1 MKAAIYARY
10 STDLQAAVSV
20 DDQFRV
26 CEERAEAESWTV
38 VERFADRGISGASL
52 IRPGIQDL
60 LQHALVGKFDL
71 VIAEALDRISRD
83 QEDIAGIYKR
93 LKFAGVKL
101 VTLSEGPISELH
113 IGLKGT
119 MNAMFLK
126 DLADKTRRGL
136 RGRVELGK
144 SGGGNAFGY
153 DVVRKTDAM
162 GEPIRGDR
170 KINESEADIVRRIYA
185 HYAGGK
191 SPRAIAH
198 LLNAEGVKG
207 PSGKTWGP
215 STIHGNKDRGT
226 GILNNELYVGR
237 LVWNRLRYIKDP
249 DTGKRV
255 SRLNPEEKLVTK
267 DVPDLRIVPQ
277 ELWERVKVRQDSVAL
292 GKSTKNQEVGFWDRR
307 RPRYLL
313 SGLVKCAECGSGY
326 AKISQSHF
334 GCAGARNK
342 GTCNNRKSVRRDI
355 LEETVLRGLQD
366 RLMTEEHLDLFC
378 KEYTKELNASRAA
391 ARTTHHQQV
400 ARLSR
405 ITHELD
411 RLIDALIEGVPAER
425 VKTRMHALEVEKSEL
440 ELIIEAEPAE
450 TLTFLHPSMGDV
462 YKNSV
467 MNLRQALS
475 TQDGQTEAT
484 DLLRSLIDRIVVHP
498 PNEDTADVLIDI
510 EGDFAGIL
518 SASHKSKKAAGLS
531 PNDLVQIKLVA
542 GVGIGQARTN
552 NLIAMSV

>member
-1 MKAAIYARY
+1 MRAAIYARY

-20 DDQFRV
+20 EDQFRV
-26 CEERAEAESWTV
+26 CEERARLDGLTV

-60 LQHALVGKFDL
+60 LQHALAGKFDV

-93 LKFAGVKL
+93 LNFAGVKL

-170 KINESEADIVRRIYA
+170 KINEAEARTVRRIYTL
-185 HYAGGK
+185 YAEGK

-198 LLNAEGVKG
+198 LLNAEGIKG
-207 PSGKTWGP
+207 PSSKTWGP
-215 STIHGNKDRGT
+215 STIHGNKDRGN

-255 SRLNPEEKLVTK
+255 SRLNPVEQLVIHG
-267 DVPDLRIVPQ
+267 VPDLRIVPQ
-277 ELWERVKVRQDSVAL
+277 DLWERVKVRQESTAL
-292 GKSTKNQEVGFWDRR
+292 GKSAKNKGVGFWDRR

-326 AKISQSHF
+326 VKISQSHF
-334 GCAGARNK
+334 GCASARNK
-342 GTCNNRKSVRRDI
+342 GTCDNRKAVRRDL

-366 RLMTEEHLDLFC
+366 RLMTEEHLDHFC
-378 KEYTKELNASRAA
+378 KEYTKEYNASRTS
-391 ARTTHHQQV
+391 ARADHDQRVT
-400 ARLSR
+400 RLSR
-405 ITHELD
+405 ISQDLD
-411 RLIDALIEGVPAER
+411 RLVDALIDGVPADR
-425 VKTRMHALEVEKSEL
+425 VKTRMQALEAEKSEL
-440 ELIIEAEPAE
+440 ELMIEAEPAE
-450 TLTFLHPSMGDV
+450 APTFLHPSMSDV

-475 TQDGQTEAT
+475 TQDGQTDAT
-484 DLLRSLIDRIVVHP
+484 GLVRSLIDRIVVHP
-498 PNEDTADVLIDI
+498 PQTDGSDVLIDI
-510 EGDFAGIL
+510 EGDLAGIL
-518 SASHKSKKAAGLS
+518 SVCDKSKKAAGLS

-542 GVGIGQARTN
+542 GVGFEPTTFRLWA
-552 NLIAMSV
+552 

>member
-10 STDLQAAVSV
+10 STDMQAAVSV
-20 DDQFRV
+20 DDQFRL
-26 CEERAEAESWTV
+26 CAERAKAEGWTV
-38 VERFADRGISGASL
+38 VDQFADRGISGASL
-52 IRPGIQDL
+52 VRPGIQDL
-60 LQHALVGKFDL
+60 LQHALVGKFDV

-93 LKFAGVKL
+93 LSFAGVKL
-101 VTLSEGPISELH
+101 ITVSEGLISELH

-136 RGRVELGK
+136 RGRVEAGK

-162 GEPIRGDR
+162 GEPVRGDR
-170 KINESEADIVRRIYA
+170 KINELEASIVRRVFTLYA
-185 HYAGGK
+185 DGK

-226 GILNNELYVGR
+226 GILNNELYIGR

-249 DTGKRV
+249 DTGKRI
-255 SRLNPEEKLVTK
+255 SRLNPEDQWVIK
-267 DVPDLRIVPQ
+267 DVPDLRIISN
-277 ELWERVKVRQDSVAL
+277 EIWERVKARQIAIAL
-292 GKSTKNQEVGFWDRR
+292 GKSSSKDTAGFWNRR

-326 AKISQSHF
+326 VKISQSHF

-342 GTCNNRKSVRRDI
+342 GTCGNRKAVRRDI
-355 LEETVLRGLQD
+355 LEETVLRGLQN
-366 RLMTEEHLDLFC
+366 RLMTEEHLDFFC
-378 KEYTKELNASRAA
+378 KEYTKEYNASRIA
-391 ARTTHHQQV
+391 ARTAHSQQA

-405 ITHELD
+405 ITQDLD
-411 RLIDALIEGVPAER
+411 RLVDALIDGVPAER
-425 VKTRMHALEVEKSEL
+425 VKARMEALEAEKNAL
-440 ELIIEAEPAE
+440 EESLSSAPPEEPP
-450 TLTFLHPSMGDV
+450 TILHPAMSEV
-462 YKNSV
+462 YKRSV
-467 MNLRQALS
+467 MNLREALD
-475 TQDGQTEAT
+475 TEGNQTKAI

-498 PNEDTADVLIDI
+498 QEAETDDVLIDI
-510 EGDFAGIL
+510 EGDLAGII
-518 SASHKSKKAAGLS
+518 SVSEKSKKAAGLS
-531 PNDLVQIKLVA
+531 PSDLLQIKLVA
-542 GVGIGQARTN
+542 GVGFEPTTFR
-552 NLIAMSV
+552 L